1 MTIII
6 QINDFRQQ
14 AVVIETIPVIPGQI
28 EDLTPIRLKG
38 NPFVWN
44 WL

>member
-38 NPFVWN
+38 NPFV
-44 WL
+44 